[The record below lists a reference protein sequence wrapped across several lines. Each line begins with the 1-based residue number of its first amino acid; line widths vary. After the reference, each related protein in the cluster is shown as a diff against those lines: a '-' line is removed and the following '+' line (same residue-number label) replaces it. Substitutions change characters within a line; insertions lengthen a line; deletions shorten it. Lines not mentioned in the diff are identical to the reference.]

1 MNKNTVRYNK
11 HVQIYLY
18 KQVYS
23 ILPQFWT
30 NAGDFFFSIYSV
42 FWGRHMKTAS
52 SDYPEPAEV
61 SSTQAILT
69 HAPHLFCLASTL
81 FIHPLIP

>member
-1 MNKNTVRYNK
+1 MYKYTCINKYI
-11 HVQIYLY
+11 QYCPSFEQM
-18 KQVYS
+18 QV
-23 ILPQFWT
+23 I
-30 NAGDFFFSIYSV
+30 FFFSIYSV